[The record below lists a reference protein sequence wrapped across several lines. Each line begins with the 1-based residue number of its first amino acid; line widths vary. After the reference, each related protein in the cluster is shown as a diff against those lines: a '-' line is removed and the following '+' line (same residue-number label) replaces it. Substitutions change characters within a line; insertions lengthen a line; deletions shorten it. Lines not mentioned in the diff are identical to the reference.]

1 VAVVFHGKVVK
12 LLSSD
17 RTGFDEKENAEIDKF
32 QATLREMAKDK
43 EKKEESK
50 PKKNDLKSFLKKRAP
65 IYLALI
71 AMLVVFVIPEM
82 TKGTLEKSLPE
93 FSDEEQQI
101 VNILMK
107 YDGPNNDG
115 LTVFEALENKINE
128 EYPDEKIFD
137 HKKTTLDL
145 TVTKINSE
153 EYKIIFNFKSHKG
166 EMNYDWNVNAS
177 SEEITSNNS
186 EAKHIID
193 LVNYYD

>member
-1 VAVVFHGKVVK
+1 
-12 LLSSD
+12 
-17 RTGFDEKENAEIDKF
+17 
-32 QATLREMAKDK
+32 MAKDK
-43 EKKEESK
+43 KKKEEDK
-50 PKKNDLKSFLKKRAP
+50 PKRNDFKSFLRKRAP

-93 FSDEEQQI
+93 LSGENQQA
-101 VNILMK
+101 VDILMK
-107 YDGPNNDG
+107 YNGPNNDG
-115 LTVFEALENKINE
+115 LTVLQALENKIDE

-137 HKKTTLDL
+137 HKETIVDL
-145 TVTKINSE
+145 IVTNVNSE
-153 EYKIIFNFKSHKG
+153 EYQVIFNFKSHKG
-166 EMNYDWNVNAS
+166 EMNYDWKINVI